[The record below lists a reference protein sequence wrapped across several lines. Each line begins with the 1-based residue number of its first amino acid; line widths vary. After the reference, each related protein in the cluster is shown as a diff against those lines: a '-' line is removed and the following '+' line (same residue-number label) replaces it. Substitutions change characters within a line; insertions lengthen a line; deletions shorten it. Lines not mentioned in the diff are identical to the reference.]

1 MRNSNCK
8 RLAVIR
14 IRLNKKKH
22 EKKVEWHRKSLKSTE
37 SNVGCAG
44 QGCKMKIM
52 TCVPIMPNK
61 KKGPIWHDPLA
72 CEIKLTSAASY
83 IERYVKLEQQEAT
96 NVHIENAHTRDPAA
110 NVTNAFSAF
119 KPKKK
124 NQKRSKAKQS
134 EWKTYIFPS
143 NQTNERKWSNPIQ
156 HPPKFLCTLPKT
168 GWHTKKDEWSDF
180 MKCEHDGLNITVAAS

>member
-14 IRLNKKKH
+14 IRLDEKKN
-22 EKKVEWHRKSLKSTE
+22 EKKVEWHGKSLKSTD

-44 QGCKMKIM
+44 RGCKMKIR

-61 KKGPIWHDPLA
+61 KKRTNMTRSVGMWNKVDIGCFIRREIREIGTTSSNKCSHLKRTHTGPSGKCNKRIF
-72 CEIKLTSAASY
+72 CIQTQKNT
-83 IERYVKLEQQEAT
+83 
-96 NVHIENAHTRDPAA
+96 
-110 NVTNAFSAF
+110 
-119 KPKKK
+119 KKE
-124 NQKRSKAKQS
+124 AKQS

-168 GWHTKKDEWSDF
+168 GWHTKKGW
-180 MKCEHDGLNITVAAS
+180 MKWFHEMWTRWTQYNCCC